1 MHNYAKGEKVKSFPL
16 FSGIDLCY
24 SFLQTNSETIET
36 ICMPD
41 GD

>member
-1 MHNYAKGEKVKSFPL
+1 MQNCDKGETVKSLPL